1 MVELRPPAPSVC
13 AQMSIQ
19 RSLLDLLSQS
29 RSIEQAFLT
38 GLPEAERRG
47 EGTATDWSAK
57 DVIAHLADWRLQDA
71 SKLAAVAAGETPPD
85 TPELDSTNA
94 VVFERHRSQ
103 SWDNVSRF
111 SAGAWSSLARA
122 IESLPEEKLTSPSDL
137 PSMRGRPWW
146 RFALVDVATHPVEHL
161 AGYAAAHGRQAEATG
176 WQEESASRIEALD
189 TDPAW
194 RGTVRY
200 NLACYYAL
208 AGHTAK
214 AIQTLGAALGLN
226 PDPDLIEWSRKDTD
240 LESLR
245 NEPGYHA
252 LYEGHT

>member
-1 MVELRPPAPSVC
+1 
-13 AQMSIQ
+13 MSIQ
-19 RSLLDLLSQS
+19 RDLLDLLSQS

-47 EGTATDWSAK
+47 EGTLADWSAK
-57 DVIAHLADWRLQDA
+57 DVVAHLADWRLEGA
-71 SKLAAVAAGETPPD
+71 SKLAMVAAGETPPD

-103 SWDNVSRF
+103 SWDDVARYS
-111 SAGAWSSLARA
+111 SGAWSSLARA
-122 IESLPEEKLTSPSDL
+122 IESLADEKLASPSEL

-146 RFALVDVATHPVEHL
+146 RFALVDAATHPVEHL
-161 AGYAAAHGRQAEATG
+161 SAYATAHGRQSEATG
-176 WQEESASRIEALD
+176 WQEESASRMEALD
-189 TDPAW
+189 SDPAW

-214 AIQTLGAALGLN
+214 AIQTLGAAFDLN
-226 PDPDLIEWSRKDTD
+226 PDPTLIEWSRKDTD
-240 LESLR
+240 LDSLR
-245 NEPGYHA
+245 DEPEYRA
-252 LYEGHT
+252 LYDGRA